1 MPAPQGLDVRILD
14 QNTIIS
20 KVGALPPLMTDFA
33 MEVLSLD
40 PSQAAER
47 KPLIEA
53 ICPALARIGTT
64 LQYCPEPNAA

>member
-1 MPAPQGLDVRILD
+1 MD
-14 QNTIIS
+14 QDRIIS
-20 KVGALPPLMTDFA
+20 KIGELPPLMTDFA

-40 PSQAAER
+40 PSQAGER

-53 ICPALARIGTT
+53 IRPALASIGTT